1 MIKGILTFVA
11 IIGITTIW
19 ALGWT
24 SLCWLVGAS
33 MDLKISTA
41 VLLGALLGP
50 LGLVAVVSLG
60 TLERRKISGIR
71 EIPIHA
77 ESRTSNPFS

>member
-1 MIKGILTFVA
+1 MIKGALTFIA
-11 IIGITTIW
+11 IIGVTTIW

-33 MDLKISTA
+33 INLKISTS

-50 LGLVAVVSLG
+50 LGLVTVLTLG
-60 TLERRKISGIR
+60 TLERRKALGIR
-71 EIPIHA
+71 DLPVRV